1 MTVYPVPLISKPGI
15 VYWVHDADD
24 ITDVAKL
31 AGDKRHNIAV
41 LVDARGRG
49 QGRLRLEAPVTDLRS
64 AHGEALGRAV
74 KCHIPCQFSCSRVPL
89 LGCLRSCSRVRT

>member
-24 ITDVAKL
+24 ITHVAKL

-41 LVDARGRG
+41 LVDPKSEDAKNN
-49 QGRLRLEAPVTDLRS
+49 LKE
-64 AHGEALGRAV
+64 GRA
-74 KCHIPCQFSCSRVPL
+74 KDHAKGWRNAWYRRPRCMSTDTRRV
-89 LGCLRSCSRVRT
+89 